1 MSVPEQIPTVSYTAN
16 GTTTNFPITFELS
29 DERYLVVTKNMEIPP
44 VGAYTVLNGNVI
56 FGVAPN
62 EGDIITLM
70 RDTVLDRETNYQNY
84 DNSFR
89 PEAVNYDFDKIW
101 HVLQEQNLIDSK
113 LLARLKEEIEWR
125 RTHDFNYDTLAQVR
139 DLQVFDALKQYLDT
153 IVASTTPNIFAGVTA
168 GVVFAQDQKSVQT
181 HIEEILDNLAV
192 SREDIDLKADKSYVD
207 GQLNL
212 KADQETTYTKN
223 EVDSTFAAYVGGRK
237 AYTTLALAQADQV
250 NLPANTAIEVTN
262 DGANNGTYQWNGTT
276 LTKSTYDPLTQS
288 KLYTDKAVSSVLEKG
303 VNLFNKDAVTLGKY
317 YNYANGEL
325 WDAAATLFAA
335 SELIQIQPNTEYQF
349 TAANDQQFA
358 FFDANKV
365 YISGMASALPTSKFI
380 TPSNAKYIGLTVRV
394 PQLDTF
400 MFCKS
405 SEFPSQYVP
414 YYVNN
419 SSLKINTDQIFD
431 FESKVQEIAHL
442 ENINIV
448 DPSVLIAGKYYNYGN
463 GELWDAAWASA
474 GLYEVEANT
483 TYQTSTFYD
492 QQFAFFDASKVY
504 ISGQANAL
512 PDNTFT
518 TPNNAKYIGLTVPNN
533 QINTL
538 VVAKQSIFPT
548 VYVPFGVNTFSDV
561 ILPDNTP
568 KTTKLTVSATA
579 NGANAIQNKID
590 SIADATDKNRYQIDV
605 AAGVYKVEQA
615 NQFLGYP
622 TYPAM
627 ICPKNH
633 IDIVGKGLDKTIV
646 WAELPYIDA
655 NISNASN
662 GESYPRERYQTI
674 YNYADDVTIQGITF
688 VGQNLRYTLHQDDPR
703 GADTKRY
710 YTDCGF
716 VFKGDK
722 GWGQTLGIGTHSGEE
737 TYVKGGYSQSDTLF
751 AFACHN
757 NVDFKYPSLWSFEDH
772 TFSSLGDARAISMQS
787 CGSLVSD
794 KLELIGCALV
804 GRSYILTYGD
814 SSWMTATENRDYFN
828 HAEWKITGY
837 GNDPFLFNNAVED
850 SCLRFKTTATGVS
863 TSIRFD
869 KNSSAYPLLIKN
881 NRLNTDKSAYMGRD
895 YIDGYIV
902 QDGSVDMSAQAWG
915 CRDVSERVYIYDG
928 STNFTSLGKRLG
940 DCSTSNK
947 TLGVIINGT
956 TNTVTFNKDYRSMTN
971 AQIITEMNGQLSGA
985 TVSLYS
991 YGRDYYPELS
1001 DVTEVVYNT
1010 GATYIPKGSVIAKS
1024 GGSVRLAQDGD
1035 KVYGIALD
1043 DIPVVRLDASGA
1055 KKGQGR
1061 VMKRGYMSLN
1071 QSHAHFALSDNQ
1083 GAVTGSR
1090 FKTVNGQ
1097 LVSDANGTIR
1107 VDIDDAVV
1115 SINC

>member
-1 MSVPEQIPTVSYTAN
+1 MATTISTQDIIDAKRDIDDIGKAVNEKVIVTPRYGAPFKSIPMTVAELQAAIETAAAAAAGAN
-16 GTTTNFPITFELS
+16 GWTDLLILTQDGSTQ
-29 DERYLVVTKNMEIPP
+29 RAKNS
-44 VGAYTVLNGNVI
+44 
-56 FGVAPN
+56 
-62 EGDIITLM
+62 
-70 RDTVLDRETNYQNY
+70 
-84 DNSFR
+84 SF
-89 PEAVNYDFDKIW
+89 
-101 HVLQEQNLIDSK
+101 QSQIDSK
-113 LLARLKEEIEWR
+113 ASTAYVNARDTSLQSQIDQKATAAYLDNALAEQTQTVNTALSQLS
-125 RTHDFNYDTLAQVR
+125 TLASK
-139 DLQVFDALKQYLDT
+139 FY
-153 IVASTTPNIFAGVTA
+153 P
-168 GVVFAQDQKSVQT
+168 
-181 HIEEILDNLAV
+181 
-192 SREDIDLKADKSYVD
+192 
-207 GQLNL
+207 
-212 KADQETTYTKN
+212 
-223 EVDSTFAAYVGGRK
+223 
-237 AYTTLALAQADQV
+237 TLAEANADIANIAIDQPVQV
-250 NLPANTAIEVTN
+250 GES
-262 DGANNGTYQWNGTT
+262 GANGGLWYKATAESTI
-276 LTKSTYDPLTQS
+276 LTKSAHDPLTQS
-288 KLYTDKAVSSVLEKG
+288 KIYTDKAVASVLEKS

-317 YNYANGEL
+317 YNYGDGNLYEASDL
-325 WDAAATLFAA
+325 LIAA
-335 SELIQIQPNTEYQF
+335 SEFILVEPNTEYQVPTF
-349 TAANDQQFA
+349 YDQQFA
-358 FFDANKV
+358 FFDENKV
-365 YISGMASALPTSKFI
+365 YISGMQNALPTFKFT

-394 PQLDTF
+394 PQLDAF
-400 MFCKS
+400 MLCKS

-431 FESKVQEIAHL
+431 FENQVRELAHV

-448 DPSVLIAGKYYNYGN
+448 DPSVLIAGKYYNYEN
-463 GELWDAAWASA
+463 GDLWDAAWASA

-483 TYQTSTFYD
+483 TYQASTFYD
-492 QQFAFFDASKVY
+492 QQFAFFDENKVY

-512 PDNTFT
+512 PNNIFT

-548 VYVPFGVNTFSDV
+548 AYVPFGVSTFSDIV
-561 ILPDNTP
+561 LPNDAP
-568 KTTKLTVSATA
+568 KTTKTSVSATA
-579 NGANAIQNKID
+579 NGVNAIQNKID
-590 SIADATDKNRYQIDV
+590 SITDATDKNRYQIDV

-646 WAELPYIDA
+646 WSELPYIDA

-662 GESYPRERYQTI
+662 GEVYPRDRYQTI

-688 VGQNLRYTLHQDDPR
+688 VGQNLRYTLHQDDSR
-703 GADTKRY
+703 GVDTKRY
-710 YTDCGF
+710 YVDCGF

-757 NVDFKYPSLWSFEDH
+757 NIDFQHPSVWEFENH
-772 TFSSLGDARAISMQS
+772 TFSSLGDIRAISMQS

-828 HAEWKITGY
+828 HAEWQITGY
-837 GNDPFLFNNAVED
+837 NNEPFLFNNVVED

-881 NRLNTDKSAYMGRD
+881 NRLNTDKNVYTGRD

-928 STNFTSLGKRLG
+928 SSNFTSLGKRLG
-940 DCSTSNK
+940 DCSAVNKALIVIVNGTSN
-947 TLGVIINGT
+947 TI
-956 TNTVTFNKDYRSMTN
+956 TFNKNYSTMTN

-991 YGRDYYPELS
+991 YGRDYYPQLS
-1001 DVTEVVYNT
+1001 DATEVVYNT
-1010 GATYIPKGSVIAKS
+1010 GATFIPKGSIVAKS
-1024 GGSVRLAQDGD
+1024 KGDIHLAGEND
-1035 KVYGIALD
+1035 KVYGVALD
-1043 DIPVVRLDASGA
+1043 DIPVVKLDVNGA

-1061 VMKRGYMSLN
+1061 LLKRGYMWTNTSRAHYVLADN
-1071 QSHAHFALSDNQ
+1071 QSPPV
-1083 GAVTGSR
+1083 GTR
-1090 FKTVNGQ
+1090 FKVVNGQ
-1097 LVSDANGTIR
+1097 LVSDPNGNLR
-1107 VDIDDAVV
+1107 VDIDDGVI